1 MGFLGGNKESKE
13 EKQLRKAQEIMTKYG
28 LSQLSPEYVEAVKN
42 INLELAGTGAM
53 ELGLAITGK
62 PEDITKIS
70 YLNTLIAQNWIIIRQ
85 LDEINKKMK

>member
-1 MGFLGGNKESKE
+1 MGILGGNKEDK
-13 EKQLRKAQEIMTKYG
+13 KLKKAQAIMNKYG
-28 LSQLSPEYVEAVKN
+28 LGSLSPEYVDAAKN

-53 ELGLAITGK
+53 EFGLALTGK
-62 PEDITKIS
+62 PEDNTKIA